1 MSMERLPAEMQL
13 LIVGQLAV
21 KELIALTATSKLLRT
36 LTYRIVHLKG
46 EATLLQRL
54 ESDNVSKKVPYAL
67 LRSIVREGYGLLVR
81 WLMRR
86 SAVLGVSLKL
96 GAAAQLARASGHP
109 RLGTWI
115 RSASLCRSLPT
126 ACSFHSSWTP
136 HAREG
141 CGAPSRAARLLQ

>member
-1 MSMERLPAEMQL
+1 MERLPAEMQL

-54 ESDNVSKKVPYAL
+54 ESDNVSKKVNAL

-141 CGAPSRAARLLQ
+141 CRAPSRAARLLQ